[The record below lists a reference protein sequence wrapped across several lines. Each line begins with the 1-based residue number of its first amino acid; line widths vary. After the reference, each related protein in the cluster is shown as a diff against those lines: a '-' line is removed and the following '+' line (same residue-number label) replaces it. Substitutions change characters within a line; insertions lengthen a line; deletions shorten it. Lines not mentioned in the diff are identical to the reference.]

1 MYVAE
6 DDAPGNTKK
15 QPQAT
20 LRELPELQSL
30 VRCSHHNPAFSAT
43 AAFPPEKLLRLR
55 RALRT
60 GWSRSRCRRLWR
72 FFLDRLLWRLRIV
85 HNSFFRRRCLD
96 YRLRRFELITQ
107 PRQFAFLGGRQMLH
121 SFSKRP
127 PHALQRTHVVAQV
140 LVFIFRTKCSSRLNH
155 LAKDVIERVQI
166 AVE

>member
-43 AAFPPEKLLRLR
+43 AAFPPETLLRLR
-55 RALRT
+55 RT
-60 GWSRSRCRRLWR
+60 GRSRSRRRRLWR
-72 FFLDRLLWRLRIV
+72 FLLDRLLRRLRIV
-85 HNSFFRRRCLD
+85 HDGFFRRRRLD
-96 YRLRRFELITQ
+96 YRLRCFELITQ
-107 PRQFAFLGGRQMLH
+107 PRQFAFLGGSQILH
-121 SFSKRP
+121 PLSKRP

-140 LVFIFRTKCSSRLNH
+140 LEFIF
-155 LAKDVIERVQI
+155 
-166 AVE
+166 